1 MEWLKEKGEYGRQLS
16 EQELQEKREEG
27 EAQKSSCCSFKARMN
42 KWNCYRNKCCSKCSI
57 NNNSSN
63 SLSWCNIWWCPWYNS
78 KPKLCRIC
86 WIRTIKQ
93 FMAILQG
100 KHKNNCHRNFLNH
113 LLFNNIFQ
121 KVATL
126 GILSI
131 VSMIVNSICVYLI
144 SEKKNSVIMS
154 QHRPLYV

>member
-1 MEWLKEKGEYGRQLS
+1 MAERKRWIWTATKWARTTG
-16 EQELQEKREEG
+16 EKRGRRGTKEFMLQLQSQNE
-27 EAQKSSCCSFKARMN
+27 QMKLF
-42 KWNCYRNKCCSKCSI
+42 RNKCCSKCSI

-93 FMAILQG
+93 LMAILQG

-154 QHRPLYV
+154 QHRPLYM

>member
-1 MEWLKEKGEYGRQLS
+1 
-16 EQELQEKREEG
+16 
-27 EAQKSSCCSFKARMN
+27 
-42 KWNCYRNKCCSKCSI
+42 
-57 NNNSSN
+57 
-63 SLSWCNIWWCPWYNS
+63 
-78 KPKLCRIC
+78 
-86 WIRTIKQ
+86 
-93 FMAILQG
+93 MAILQG

-154 QHRPLYV
+154 QHRPLYM

>member
-1 MEWLKEKGEYGRQLS
+1 MAERKRWIWTATKGARTTG
-16 EQELQEKREEG
+16 EKRGRRGTKEF
-27 EAQKSSCCSFKARMN
+27 KMNSSCCSFKARMN
-42 KWNCYRNKCCSKCSI
+42 KWNCSSNKCCSKCSI

-63 SLSWCNIWWCPWYNS
+63 SLSWCNIRWYPWYNS

-93 FMAILQG
+93 LMAILQG
-100 KHKNNCHRNFLNH
+100 KHKNYCHRNFLNH

-131 VSMIVNSICVYLI
+131 ITMIVNSFAFT
-144 SEKKNSVIMS
+144 
-154 QHRPLYV
+154 